1 MVEVY
6 SDVGGERHCVAD
18 EKKRSTIVADTRMAW
33 MWKVSDVFVPNKLKV
48 KKKKKTEM
56 KKNIKTAR
64 YRGFLR
70 ACLHF
75 RRCEITT
82 KAVMLRGSNGD
93 FSLLACLLLALN
105 V

>member
-1 MVEVY
+1 M
-6 SDVGGERHCVAD
+6 
-18 EKKRSTIVADTRMAW
+18 KRSGPPLSQIQEWPGCGRLVTFLFPI
-33 MWKVSDVFVPNKLKV
+33 SLKL

-82 KAVMLRGSNGD
+82 KVVMLRGSNSD